1 MRRRLQ
7 LCACTIEKRSMGW
20 SMVCAGLW
28 SIIGSAWYGTRAKHP
43 SAQRRDQVNL
53 RLETASHTIPPP
65 LLHRSLSRRAR
76 PHPLSSSYP
85 RPHRYASPRPLRL
98 AHPRTH
104 AVDVFTDGGRVWQPV
119 NREGALGEK
128 ALIDDI
134 ARKLGGTTLLTTLEN
149 SLTPGEK

>member
-1 MRRRLQ
+1 
-7 LCACTIEKRSMGW
+7 
-20 SMVCAGLW
+20 MVCAGLW
-28 SIIGSAWYGTRAKHP
+28 SIIGWAWYGTRAKHP

-85 RPHRYASPRPLRL
+85 RPHRYASPRPLR
-98 AHPRTH
+98 ARRGCIH
-104 AVDVFTDGGRVWQPV
+104 GRWSRVAALPV